1 MKKFLFALCA
11 LALALP
17 VAAADANN
25 IKMVTYFPVPYAAY
39 GDLGVTGTCD
49 VGLMGQCALDAGEG
63 LTVAKAASDSRAL
76 NTGSIIVRK
85 GTLGLT
91 PQTSVALGTQLTA
104 GSGTGT
110 GVLEFSHDLA
120 VTSINS
126 SRLAKARAM
135 NEAQMTSLN
144 MYGHAFP
151 KCDESGNEISWKKLT
166 LGKKSGVFLVC
177 GTPDKIENPCTS
189 DARTYWNASAQRCEC
204 PNANEYFHNGAC
216 CSSSTPKTDT
226 RCWSKNTTNL
236 AWQSLAPVSYTS
248 SYRTNQSAQCTLRG
262 NDYGTTA
269 GWDLSNVGVP
279 SGLPSCSSLGAGS
292 TSGSGLLPSVGG
304 GACTQEGQRCIS
316 SCTATCDPTLTNLPT
331 NGPAKSCTF
340 AVQWMQCTKVNST
353 AYSALWDTSK
363 DTRYSCG
370 HTLTWKPG
378 ISGGNL
384 VTGGTVEKIDGVV
397 TLP

>member
-63 LTVAKAASDSRAL
+63 LKVAKASSDSRAL

-151 KCDESGNEISWKKLT
+151 TCDADDHEISWKKLT
-166 LGKKSGVFLVC
+166 MGKKSGVFLVC
-177 GTPDKIENPCTS
+177 GAREKVEIPCDESDKPAVSQICGNCGTQTRTVTCDKTKGAWRTGSWGSCTGQGECS
-189 DARTYWNASAQRCEC
+189 AGATDSKSCGSGYTGQQTRT
-204 PNANEYFHNGAC
+204 
-216 CSSSTPKTDT
+216 CSSSCKWGT
-226 RCWSKNTTNL
+226 WN
-236 AWQSLAPVSYTS
+236 
-248 SYRTNQSAQCTLRG
+248 RTKCFLNAGSGGSG
-262 NDYGTTA
+262 ND
-269 GWDLSNVGVP
+269 
-279 SGLPSCSSLGAGS
+279 GS
-292 TSGSGLLPSVGG
+292 TCIEFPTCGKELSPGVFGPCR
-304 GACTQEGQRCIS
+304 CTTQ
-316 SCTATCDPTLTNLPT
+316 PT
-331 NGPAKSCTF
+331 
-340 AVQWMQCTKVNST
+340 
-353 AYSALWDTSK
+353 
-363 DTRYSCG
+363 TRF
-370 HTLTWKPG
+370 
-378 ISGGNL
+378 
-384 VTGGTVEKIDGVV
+384 
-397 TLP
+397 

>member
-63 LTVAKAASDSRAL
+63 LKVAKASSDSRAL

-177 GTPDKIENPCTS
+177 GAGEKVECEPPAGESTTKSCPSGYTGTQT
-189 DARTYWNASAQRCEC
+189 RTWNKSLCKWNDWTGNC
-204 PNANEYFHNGAC
+204 
-216 CSSSTPKTDT
+216 TPKDDKPSYCTWTITSYKTFGPGSADT
-226 RCWSKNTTNL
+226 VNSNYNNWKNYGIGSENCTN
-236 AWQSLAPVSYTS
+236 
-248 SYRTNQSAQCTLRG
+248 
-262 NDYGTTA
+262 D
-269 GWDLSNVGVP
+269 
-279 SGLPSCSSLGAGS
+279 GATPGS
-292 TSGSGLLPSVGG
+292 TSTDTYGQTCYYVNGASQETSSAGG
-304 GACTQEGQRCIS
+304 KSYITIKVPFM
-316 SCTATCDPTLTNLPT
+316 TC
-331 NGPAKSCTF
+331 K
-340 AVQWMQCTKVNST
+340 
-353 AYSALWDTSK
+353 
-363 DTRYSCG
+363 
-370 HTLTWKPG
+370 
-378 ISGGNL
+378 
-384 VTGGTVEKIDGVV
+384 
-397 TLP
+397 

>member
-63 LTVAKAASDSRAL
+63 LKVAKASSDSRAL

-91 PQTSVALGTQLTA
+91 PQTSVALGIQLTA

-177 GTPDKIENPCTS
+177 GAGEEAPRTPCPNSCPSGYVRNPEVNYKEDGECCIKQPTVYYFRCTGITS
-189 DARTYWNASAQRCEC
+189 SSVMNIYDSFNEALNACESGANPNAFWVEAMPSSRSPMYYQRCGTPE
-204 PNANEYFHNGAC
+204 NEEYI
-216 CSSSTPKTDT
+216 
-226 RCWSKNTTNL
+226 RSK
-236 AWQSLAPVSYTS
+236 
-248 SYRTNQSAQCTLRG
+248 
-262 NDYGTTA
+262 
-269 GWDLSNVGVP
+269 
-279 SGLPSCSSLGAGS
+279 
-292 TSGSGLLPSVGG
+292 
-304 GACTQEGQRCIS
+304 I
-316 SCTATCDPTLTNLPT
+316 
-331 NGPAKSCTF
+331 
-340 AVQWMQCTKVNST
+340 
-353 AYSALWDTSK
+353 AYSYQTLQQQTTPGDFIK
-363 DTRYSCG
+363 LRFMRYSCTTSCADCG
-370 HTLTWKPG
+370 GG
-378 ISGGNL
+378 IGSFNPCSCL
-384 VTGGTVEKIDGVV
+384 YVV
-397 TLP
+397 G

>member
-49 VGLMGQCALDAGEG
+49 VGLMGQCKLDAGEG
-63 LTVAKAASDSRAL
+63 LKVAKASSDSRAL

-110 GVLEFSHDLA
+110 GVLEFSHDLV

-177 GTPDKIENPCTS
+177 GAGELVDIPCDESDKPEVSQTCGNCGTQTRTVTCNRRKGVWNTGRWGSCTGQGECSAGATESEPCGSGYMGTQTRTCTNSCKWGTWNRTKCFLNGSIGGNGGSNCIEL
-189 DARTYWNASAQRCEC
+189 
-204 PNANEYFHNGAC
+204 PNCGKELAPGVFGAC
-216 CSSSTPKTDT
+216 RCGAQSTT
-226 RCWSKNTTNL
+226 R
-236 AWQSLAPVSYTS
+236 
-248 SYRTNQSAQCTLRG
+248 
-262 NDYGTTA
+262 
-269 GWDLSNVGVP
+269 
-279 SGLPSCSSLGAGS
+279 
-292 TSGSGLLPSVGG
+292 
-304 GACTQEGQRCIS
+304 
-316 SCTATCDPTLTNLPT
+316 
-331 NGPAKSCTF
+331 
-340 AVQWMQCTKVNST
+340 
-353 AYSALWDTSK
+353 
-363 DTRYSCG
+363 
-370 HTLTWKPG
+370 
-378 ISGGNL
+378 
-384 VTGGTVEKIDGVV
+384 
-397 TLP
+397 

>member
-49 VGLMGQCALDAGEG
+49 VGLMGQCKLDAGEG
-63 LTVAKAASDSRAL
+63 LKVAKASSDSRAL

-126 SRLAKARAM
+126 SRLAKAQAM

-151 KCDESGNEISWKKLT
+151 TCDADDHEISWKSLT
-166 LGKKSGVFLVC
+166 LGNKTGVFLVC
-177 GTPDKIENPCTS
+177 GAGEEAPRTP
-189 DARTYWNASAQRCEC
+189 C
-204 PNANEYFHNGAC
+204 PNSC
-216 CSSSTPKTDT
+216 
-226 RCWSKNTTNL
+226 
-236 AWQSLAPVSYTS
+236 
-248 SYRTNQSAQCTLRG
+248 
-262 NDYGTTA
+262 
-269 GWDLSNVGVP
+269 P
-279 SGLPSCSSLGAGS
+279 SGYVRNPEVNYKEDGECCIKQPTVYYFRCTRRFKSMSEPGNKYASFDAALRACE
-292 TSGSGLLPSVGG
+292 SG
-304 GACTQEGQRCIS
+304 E
-316 SCTATCDPTLTNLPT
+316 DP
-331 NGPAKSCTF
+331 F
-340 AVQWMQCTKVNST
+340 AVYYSTKVIAPQRYQKCGTSENEEYVQSKT
-353 AYSALWDTSK
+353 AYSYQTLQSLTTPTDPGQIQPAGDYYVV
-363 DTRYSCG
+363 YSCVTSCARP
-370 HTLTWKPG
+370 H
-378 ISGGNL
+378 SGGF
-384 VTGGTVEKIDGVV
+384 DPYSCVV
-397 TLP
+397 AYAD